1 MATLT
6 VNGQRVKVDDSFLS
20 LPPDQQEATVNEI
33 AASLGSGASAEANAN
48 ASAASRRLQGSVAD
62 LPSQQPERPNLLNST
77 LATVNGLSASVP
89 FLQNATDAI
98 GGGIAQ
104 LTGGDYGQYIDRQ
117 RDIREGL
124 AQSAPLARTAGEV
137 TGLIAAPLAAGSTR
151 IGAEA
156 LGLTGS
162 FGQKLLNS
170 TISSAGLSTADAL
183 SRGQTGGDAL
193 IAGAQGAGVGFATP
207 IIGAGL
213 RAAGRAVNDKV
224 IQPVATM
231 LNPDNAVTA
240 NLGRAVT
247 AARNTGD
254 MLTAADEAVA
264 GKAGIPV
271 LNADRLGAPGRR
283 LARTASNVDSEAASR
298 FSRVIEDR
306 FKGQGIR
313 AENFVKT
320 IMGGATDDLALKDA
334 LRTAADKSNGL
345 AYGKAFSDPK
355 ARAIWN
361 QPIADLMQSN
371 SFLQAVKAA
380 EDMGTDMAAISGVK
394 AVRNPFDFLPD
405 GGVTLKVNKDGS
417 RALPSL
423 QFWNQVKRALDR
435 QIDAVKPTVVGGGN
449 RTEWS
454 NLTQIKQ
461 KLVQALDSAVPSYKD
476 ARGGAAA
483 FFGADD
489 AIDAGRKAVTMTK
502 QVPELERAVKAFKP
516 AEKDAAAVGYAS
528 EMIDMIRAAGDN
540 RNLMITNLFN
550 SPSARARNALF
561 LGEGRARELE
571 AYVRVE
577 TLVDALRGAVK
588 GNSSTAEQ
596 LIAAGAV
603 GTGVGLATGDW
614 QSGLTVGALA
624 GLGMNALKAGGK
636 RVDEKVMRMVA
647 EALLS
652 PDPKMLDRAIK
663 NAALSQQHMDALD
676 ALMRGLSLT
685 GRGAG
690 LGGIN
695 SGERPRQPVEI
706 TVRGGAN

>member
-1 MATLT
+1 MATLEQIGAALKAAHAAGNT
-6 VNGQRVKVDDSFLS
+6 EDAKRLAMAYRQMQGQGGGVTK
-20 LPPDQQEATVNEI
+20 
-33 AASLGSGASAEANAN
+33 
-48 ASAASRRLQGSVAD
+48 LQGKVAD
-62 LPSQQPERPNLLNST
+62 LPSRQPERPNLFNST

-89 FLQNATDAI
+89 FLQNVTDAI
-98 GGGIAQ
+98 GGTVAQ
-104 LTGGDYGQYIDRQ
+104 VAGGDYGQYIDRQ
-117 RDIREGL
+117 KAIREGL
-124 AQSAPLARTAGEV
+124 AQSAPLARLSGEIGGTVAGLGGIGA
-137 TGLIAAPLAAGSTR
+137 TK

-156 LGLTGS
+156 LGMTGS
-162 FGQKLLNS
+162 FGKQLLNS
-170 TISSAGLSTADAL
+170 TLSSAGLSTADAL
-183 SRGQTGGDAL
+183 SRGQTGGEAL
-193 IAGAQGAGVGFATP
+193 VSGALGAGVGFATP
-207 IIGAGL
+207 IASAGVRTVGKAL
-213 RAAGRAVNDKV
+213 SDRVLKP
-224 IQPVATM
+224 ILTM
-231 LNPDNAVTA
+231 INPDNAVTA

-283 LARTASNVDSEAASR
+283 LARTASNIDSEAGSR
-298 FSRVIEDR
+298 FSRIIEDR

-320 IMGGATDDLALKDA
+320 VMGGATDDLALKDA
-334 LRTAADKSNGL
+334 LRTAADKSNSM
-345 AYGKAFSDPK
+345 AYGKAFADPR

-380 EDMGTDMAAISGVK
+380 ESMGTDMAAISGVK
-394 AVRNPFDFLPD
+394 AVRNPFEFLPD
-405 GGVTLKVNKDGS
+405 GGVTLKVNADGS

-435 QIDAVKPTVVGGGN
+435 QIDAVKPTAVGGGN

-461 KLVQALDSAVPSYKD
+461 KLVQALDAAVPSYAE
-476 ARGGAAA
+476 ARSGAAA

-489 AIDAGRKAVTMTK
+489 AIDAGRKAVTMSK

-516 AEKDAAAVGYAS
+516 AEKDAASVGYAS

-550 SPSARARNALF
+550 SPSGRARNALF

-577 TLVDALRGAVK
+577 AIADMLRGAVK

-614 QSGLTVGALA
+614 QQGLTVGALA

-636 RVDEKVMRMVA
+636 RVDENVMRMVA

-663 NAALSQQHMDALD
+663 AAQMSQQHMDALE

-690 LGGIN
+690 LGGLN

-706 TVRGGAN
+706 TVYGGAN

>member
-1 MATLT
+1 MATLEQIAEAIRRADAAGNAED
-6 VNGQRVKVDDSFLS
+6 VMALGQAYRALQAQGNGV
-20 LPPDQQEATVNEI
+20 A
-33 AASLGSGASAEANAN
+33 GEANAN
-48 ASAASRRLQGSVAD
+48 ASAASQRLQGRVAD
-62 LPSQQPERPNLLNST
+62 LPSRQPERPNLLNST

-89 FLQNATDAI
+89 FLQNMTDAI
-98 GGGIAQ
+98 GGSVAQ
-104 LTGGDYGQYIDRQ
+104 VTGGDYGQYVDRQ
-117 RDIREGL
+117 RAIREGL

-137 TGLIAAPLAAGSTR
+137 AGYVAAPLAAGSTR

-162 FGQKLLNS
+162 FGQRLTNS
-170 TISSAGLSTADAL
+170 ALSGAGFSTADAL
-183 SRGQTGGDAL
+183 SRGETGGSAL
-193 IAGAQGAGVGFATP
+193 ASGALGGGVGAAMP
-207 IIGAGL
+207 VIGAGL
-213 RAAGRAVNDKV
+213 RAGGRAINDKL

-240 NLGRAVT
+240 NLGRAVA

-254 MLTAADEAVA
+254 MLTAADEAIA

-283 LARTASNVDSEAASR
+283 LARTASNIDSEAASR

-313 AENFVKT
+313 SENFVKT

-454 NLTQIKQ
+454 NLNQIRQ
-461 KLVQALDSAVPSYKD
+461 KLVGALDSAVPSYKD
-476 ARGGAAA
+476 ARSGAAA

-489 AIDAGRKAVTMTK
+489 AIDAGRKAVTMSK

-528 EMIDMIRAAGDN
+528 EMIDMIKAAGDN

-624 GLGMNALKAGGK
+624 GIGMKALKAGGK
-636 RVDEKVMRMVA
+636 RVDETVMRKVA

-652 PDPKMLDRAIK
+652 SDPKMLDRAIK
-663 NAALSQQHMDALD
+663 TASASQKQMDVIE
-676 ALMRGLSLT
+676 ALMRGVATVS
-685 GRGAG
+685 RGAG
-690 LGGIN
+690 MAGAA
-695 SGERPRQPVEI
+695 SMMQP
-706 TVRGGAN
+706 AN

>member
-1 MATLT
+1 MATLEQIAEAIRRADAAGNAED
-6 VNGQRVKVDDSFLS
+6 VKALGQAYRALQSQGNGV
-20 LPPDQQEATVNEI
+20 A
-33 AASLGSGASAEANAN
+33 AEANAN
-48 ASAASRRLQGSVAD
+48 ASSASQRLTGKVAD

-89 FLQNATDAI
+89 FLQNVTDAI
-98 GGGIAQ
+98 GGGAAEIM
-104 LTGGDYGQYIDRQ
+104 GGDYGQYVERQ
-117 RDIREGL
+117 KAIREGL
-124 AQSAPLARTAGEV
+124 AQSAPLARTAGEI
-137 TGLIAAPLAAGSTR
+137 TGYIAAPLAAGSTR

-162 FGQKLLNS
+162 FGQRLLNS
-170 TISSAGLSTADAL
+170 TLSGAGFSTADAL
-183 SRGQTGGDAL
+183 SRGETGGDAL
-193 IAGAQGAGVGFATP
+193 ASGALGGAVGAAMP
-207 IIGAGL
+207 VIGAGL
-213 RAAGRAVNDKV
+213 RAGGRAINEKI

-254 MLTAADEAVA
+254 MLTSADEVMA

-283 LARTASNVDSEAASR
+283 LARTSTNIDSEAASR

-306 FKGQGIR
+306 FKGQGVR

-334 LRTAADKSNGL
+334 LRTAADKANGV

-361 QPIADLMQSN
+361 QPIADLMQSK

-405 GGVTLKVNKDGS
+405 GGVTLRVNKDGS

-423 QFWNQVKRALDR
+423 QFWNQVKRALDK
-435 QIDAVKPTVVGGGN
+435 QIDAVKPTALGGGN

-454 NLTQIKQ
+454 SLTQIKQ

-528 EMIDMIRAAGDN
+528 EIIDMIKAAGDN

-603 GTGVGLATGDW
+603 GTGVGIATGDW

-624 GLGMNALKAGGK
+624 GLGMSALKAGGK

-652 PDPKMLDRAIK
+652 PDPKVLDRAIK
-663 NAALSQQHMDALD
+663 NATLSQQHMEALD
-676 ALMRGLSLT
+676 ALMRGVASLS
-685 GRGAG
+685 RGAG
-690 LGGIN
+690 MAGAAGAL
-695 SGERPRQPVEI
+695 QP
-706 TVRGGAN
+706 AN

>member
-6 VNGQRVKVDDSFLS
+6 VNGRKVKVDDSFLS

-33 AASLGSGASAEANAN
+33 AASLGQGGGVTK
-48 ASAASRRLQGSVAD
+48 LQGKVAD
-62 LPSQQPERPNLLNST
+62 LPSRQPERPNLVNST

-89 FLQNATDAI
+89 FLQNVTDAI
-98 GGGIAQ
+98 GGSVAQ
-104 LTGGDYGQYIDRQ
+104 LTGGDYGQYVDRQ
-117 RDIREGL
+117 KAIREGL
-124 AQSAPLARTAGEV
+124 AQSAPLARLSGEIGGTVAGLGGIGA
-137 TGLIAAPLAAGSTR
+137 TK

-156 LGLTGS
+156 LGMTGS
-162 FGQKLLNS
+162 FGKQLLNS
-170 TISSAGLSTADAL
+170 TLSSAGLSTADAL
-183 SRGQTGGDAL
+183 SRGQTGGEAL
-193 IAGAQGAGVGFATP
+193 VSGALGAGVGFATP
-207 IIGAGL
+207 IASAGVRTVGKAL
-213 RAAGRAVNDKV
+213 SDRVLKP
-224 IQPVATM
+224 ILTM
-231 LNPDNAVTA
+231 INPDNAVTA

-283 LARTASNVDSEAASR
+283 LARTASNIDSEAGSR
-298 FSRVIEDR
+298 FSRIIEDR

-320 IMGGATDDLALKDA
+320 VMGGATDDLALKDA
-334 LRTAADKSNGL
+334 LRTAADKSNSM
-345 AYGKAFSDPK
+345 AYGKAFADPR

-380 EDMGTDMAAISGVK
+380 ESMGTDMAAISGVK
-394 AVRNPFDFLPD
+394 AVRNPFEFLPD
-405 GGVTLKVNKDGS
+405 GGVTLKVNADGS

-435 QIDAVKPTVVGGGN
+435 QIDAVKPTAVGGGN

-461 KLVQALDSAVPSYKD
+461 KLVQALDAAVPSYAE
-476 ARGGAAA
+476 ARSGAAA

-489 AIDAGRKAVTMTK
+489 AIDAGRKAVTMSK

-550 SPSARARNALF
+550 SPSGRSRNALF

-636 RVDEKVMRMVA
+636 RVDENVMRMVA

-663 NAALSQQHMDALD
+663 NATLSQQHMNALD

-690 LGGIN
+690 LGGLN

-706 TVRGGAN
+706 TVYGGAN

>member
-1 MATLT
+1 MATLEQIAEAIRRADAAGNAED
-6 VNGQRVKVDDSFLS
+6 VMALGQAYRALQAQGNGV
-20 LPPDQQEATVNEI
+20 A
-33 AASLGSGASAEANAN
+33 GEANAN
-48 ASAASRRLQGSVAD
+48 ASAASQLLQGRVAD
-62 LPSQQPERPNLLNST
+62 LPSRQPERPNLLNST

-89 FLQNATDAI
+89 FLQNMTDAI
-98 GGGIAQ
+98 GGSVAQ
-104 LTGGDYGQYIDRQ
+104 VTGGDYGQYVDRQ
-117 RDIREGL
+117 RAIREGL

-137 TGLIAAPLAAGSTR
+137 AGYVAAPLSAGSTR

-162 FGQKLLNS
+162 FGQRLTNS
-170 TISSAGLSTADAL
+170 ALSGAGFSTADAL
-183 SRGQTGGDAL
+183 SRGETGGSAL
-193 IAGAQGAGVGFATP
+193 ASGALGGGVGAAMP
-207 IIGAGL
+207 VIGAGL
-213 RAAGRAVNDKV
+213 RAGGRAINDKL

-240 NLGRAVT
+240 NLGRAVA

-254 MLTAADEAVA
+254 MLTAADEAIA

-283 LARTASNVDSEAASR
+283 LARTASNIDSEAASR

-313 AENFVKT
+313 SENFVKT

-334 LRTAADKSNGL
+334 LRTAADKSNGI
-345 AYGKAFSDPK
+345 AYAKAFSDPK
-355 ARAIWN
+355 ADFVWN
-361 QPIADLMQSN
+361 KQIQELMQSDQ
-371 SFLQAVKAA
+371 FMKAVNAA
-380 EDMGTDMAAISGVK
+380 ESRGTDKAAISGFK
-394 AVRNPFDFLPD
+394 AIRNPFNADGSLRTNPD
-405 GGVTLKVNKDGS
+405 GSTI
-417 RALPSL
+417 LPSL
-423 QFWNQVKRALDR
+423 QFWDQVKRNVDSA
-435 QIDAVKPTVVGGGN
+435 IDAAKPTIAGGGN
-449 RTEWS
+449 RALYS
-454 NLTQIKQ
+454 DLVQMKQ
-461 KLVQALDSAVPSYKD
+461 KLVGALDSAVPSYKE
-476 ARGGAAA
+476 ARSGAAA

-528 EMIDMIRAAGDN
+528 EMIDMIKAAGDN

-624 GLGMNALKAGGK
+624 GIGMKALKAGGK
-636 RVDEKVMRMVA
+636 RVDETVMRKVA

-652 PDPKMLDRAIK
+652 SDPKMLDRAIK
-663 NAALSQQHMDALD
+663 TASASQKQMDVIE
-676 ALMRGLSLT
+676 ALMRGVATVS
-685 GRGAG
+685 RGAG
-690 LGGIN
+690 MAGAA
-695 SGERPRQPVEI
+695 SMMQP
-706 TVRGGAN
+706 AN

>member
-1 MATLT
+1 MADVTLE
-6 VNGQRVKVDDSFLS
+6 RL
-20 LPPDQQEATVNEI
+20 
-33 AASLGSGASAEANAN
+33 AEGIRRANAKGDIETVKKLGM
-48 ASAASRRLQGSVAD
+48 AYRQMQGQGGGVTKLQGKVAD
-62 LPSQQPERPNLLNST
+62 LPSRQPERPNLLNST

-98 GGGIAQ
+98 GGGIAE
-104 LTGGDYGQYIDRQ
+104 LTGGDYGQYVDRQ
-117 RDIREGL
+117 RGIREGL
-124 AQSAPLARTAGEV
+124 AESAPLARTAGEV
-137 TGLIAAPLAAGSTR
+137 TGYVAAPIAAGSTR
-151 IGAEA
+151 VGAEA

-162 FGQKLLNS
+162 MGQR
-170 TISSAGLSTADAL
+170 IVASALSGAGFSTADAL
-183 SRGQTGGDAL
+183 SRGETGADAL
-193 IAGAQGAGVGFATP
+193 ASGALGGAVGGAMP
-207 IIGAGL
+207 VAGAGL
-213 RAAGRAVNDKV
+213 RMVGKALSERVLKP
-224 IQPVATM
+224 IATM

-264 GKAGIPV
+264 GRAGVPI

-283 LARTASNVDSEAASR
+283 LARTASNIDSEASSR

-345 AYGKAFSDPK
+345 AYRKAFSDPNSDFV
-355 ARAIWN
+355 WN
-361 QPIADLMQSN
+361 RQIQELMQSDQ
-371 SFLQAVKAA
+371 FMRAVNAA
-380 EDMGTDMAAISGVK
+380 ESRGTDKAAISGFK
-394 AVRNPFDFLPD
+394 AVRSPFNPD
-405 GGVTLKVNKDGS
+405 GSLRTNPDGS
-417 RALPSL
+417 AILPSL
-423 QFWNQVKRALDR
+423 QFWDQVKRNVDSA
-435 QIDAVKPTVVGGGN
+435 IDAAKPTIAGGGN
-449 RTEWS
+449 RALYS
-454 NLTQIKQ
+454 DLVQMKQ
-461 KLVQALDSAVPSYKD
+461 KLVGALDSAVPSYKD
-476 ARGGAAA
+476 ARSGAAA

-516 AEKDAAAVGYAS
+516 AEKDAASVGYAS

-550 SPSARARNALF
+550 SPSGRARNALF

-577 TLVDALRGAVK
+577 AIADMLRGAVK

-614 QSGLTVGALA
+614 QQGLTVGALA

-636 RVDEKVMRMVA
+636 RVDENVMRMVA

-663 NAALSQQHMDALD
+663 AAQMSQQHMDALE
-676 ALMRGLSLT
+676 ALMRGVAATS
-685 GRGAG
+685 RGAG
-690 LGGIN
+690 MAGAATMM
-695 SGERPRQPVEI
+695 QP
-706 TVRGGAN
+706 AN